1 MMWSNR
7 RSRGPSIVAPGAVDD
22 RPTTRRAG
30 FTTHDASRHEEPAR
44 CVRYGDRSPSAV
56 RAFVNDFSR
65 SEFHE
70 TPHPAALRRPPMMR
84 ILFLHTARNLNVEY
98 NIHRMLVENADPS
111 SFEAHFVWQDNT
123 HDRRLNRGAVVGSSD
138 VNTFHDF
145 GRNLSL
151 PLSRRRRAVEM
162 GRRLPQSRQKLV
174 STVREF
180 EPTLIYT
187 SQQQLDV
194 RWARFLSRKFHL
206 PHCIHI
212 NYPVGPWL
220 GSHAV
225 DAIRTS
231 STLLASS
238 EFVRGTA
245 LEIGVDPNGIQVV
258 PNAIEAA
265 RFDVAPDRAWLRE
278 EFNWPADSLVVTS
291 AGRLDPSKGHLELI
305 EAFDS
310 VRKTVP
316 QTRLLICGEGSWGDG
331 HPEILKSRVT
341 DLGLDD
347 YVEFAGQRNDL
358 ESILAASDVFCL
370 PTVNEAFG
378 LVFPEAMAAGLPVVA
393 LRSGGV
399 PEIVLDGECGLLSEV
414 GDVTAL
420 SDNMTT
426 LLLDPGK
433 RQQMQEAGRRRAYQE
448 YDASGVS
455 RKWLAALEA
464 AVMGTT

>member
-1 MMWSNR
+1 
-7 RSRGPSIVAPGAVDD
+7 
-22 RPTTRRAG
+22 
-30 FTTHDASRHEEPAR
+30 
-44 CVRYGDRSPSAV
+44 
-56 RAFVNDFSR
+56 
-65 SEFHE
+65 
-70 TPHPAALRRPPMMR
+70 MMR